1 MENVKKIIS
10 EIDNIYEM
18 IQSNEINQSMEKLI
32 SLIENIQVNME
43 DISKSENFDI
53 NQFNSILGNM
63 MNCMVQKDYYM
74 LSDLLIYELK
84 PILENIGE

>member
-43 DISKSENFDI
+43 YISKSENFDI
-53 NQFNSILGNM
+53 NQFNSILENM

>member
-43 DISKSENFDI
+43 DISKSENFNI
-53 NQFNSILGNM
+53 NQFNSILENM